1 MKEIDDK
8 KLQELL
14 EKGIAGRKSGLT
26 PEEGEA
32 LEVYS
37 MLFEALGDELRA
49 ELPRDFS
56 LKVVA
61 KVRSRKERV
70 AEIRFYIIVAFCCL
84 FVGITGVAALMRFGG
99 GELVVSYISRYGTIL
114 VLGTVLL
121 LLIQYLDQ
129 KLVRHASLKER

>member
-14 EKGIAGRKSGLT
+14 EKGLAGRKTGLT
-26 PEEGEA
+26 PEEGED

-37 MLFEALGDELRA
+37 MLFEALGDEPRP

-56 LKVVA
+56 VKVVA
-61 KVRSRKERV
+61 KVRSGKERL
-70 AEIRFYIIVAFCCL
+70 AEIRFYIIVTFCCL
-84 FVGITGVAALMRFGG
+84 FVGGSAFAVLSRFGV
-99 GELVVSYISRYGTIL
+99 EALVMSYISRYGGIL
-114 VLGTVLL
+114 ALGTILL

-129 KLVRHASLKER
+129 KLVGQSAMKEG